1 MSRRRSKT
9 NLFTLQTS
17 TAIIQPN
24 LAFFLQWLQTILHTL
39 QWMTV
44 VIAEKKFND
53 KRNAAFSCNMT
64 VNICCIRIV
73 ESNGRNIYNL
83 AYILQ
88 TACRPKKVQAKL

>member
-1 MSRRRSKT
+1 
-9 NLFTLQTS
+9 
-17 TAIIQPN
+17 
-24 LAFFLQWLQTILHTL
+24 
-39 QWMTV
+39 MTV
-44 VIAEKKFND
+44 VIAEKEFND

-88 TACRPKKVQAKL
+88 TACRPKKYWLNYELYFLKEQDFKL